1 MMPRSVLNLTLH
13 VNVNKYLMKKSI
25 LFDIYFN
32 FQDLWTGM
40 ISYFPLELES
50 VGVCTFPQERRPA
63 TQWQK
68 HLQLIKGDS

>member
-50 VGVCTFPQERRPA
+50 VGICPVPQERRPA